1 MGLRNKDLI
10 SIHDLE
16 VGDVATILDVA
27 KKIKTQ
33 TEKRRASPV
42 FKRQDSGDVVLQ
54 GFYPHQNFF

>member
-27 KKIKTQ
+27 KK
-33 TEKRRASPV
+33 
-42 FKRQDSGDVVLQ
+42 
-54 GFYPHQNFF
+54 N